1 MFPVARKNQEVKNK
15 IMENNDSPNKQALS
29 IKEDS
34 DTDNKL
40 IASSM
45 LKMVVQNFNQNTQ
58 LVYEKP
64 NRSKILVKNESL
76 VEVALYLRNNYGLD
90 HVESMSGTDFPVDKE
105 IEINYHLGSYINQ
118 DLHPYIM
125 NLATRVNRD
134 DAKSNSLINI
144 FPSVEYFERETYE
157 MLGVYFIGHPRNE
170 LFLLPEDW
178 ADLPPLRKDFKLKG
192 R

>member
-1 MFPVARKNQEVKNK
+1 
-15 IMENNDSPNKQALS
+15 MENNDSPNKQALS

-157 MLGVYFIGHPRNE
+157 MLGVYFHRSSQ
-170 LFLLPEDW
+170 
-178 ADLPPLRKDFKLKG
+178 K
-192 R
+192 

>member
-15 IMENNDSPNKQALS
+15 IMENNDSSNKQALS

-45 LKMVVQNFNQNTQ
+45 IKMVVQNFNQNTQ

-118 DLHPYIM
+118 ELHPYIM

>member
-15 IMENNDSPNKQALS
+15 VMENNDSPNKQALS

-45 LKMVVQNFNQNTQ
+45 IKMVVQNFNQNTQ

>member
-15 IMENNDSPNKQALS
+15 IMENNDSSNKQALS
-29 IKEDS
+29 INKDS

-45 LKMVVQNFNQNTQ
+45 IKMVIQNFNQNTQ

-118 DLHPYIM
+118 ELHPYIM